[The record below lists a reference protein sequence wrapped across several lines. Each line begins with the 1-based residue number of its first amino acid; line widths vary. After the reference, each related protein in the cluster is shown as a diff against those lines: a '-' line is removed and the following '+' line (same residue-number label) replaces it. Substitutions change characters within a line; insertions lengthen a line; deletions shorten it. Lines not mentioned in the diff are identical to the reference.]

1 MKIKRK
7 NRISTQF
14 EMSSM
19 TDLIFLLLIFFLL
32 TSNFVTPSGLPI
44 NLPKTSEQPIND
56 KPKKIR
62 ISITEDINF
71 YIDDNPSSVDQIEN
85 VFKAASLENKDKT
98 IVVMDVDEVVP
109 VKHFVKIAG
118 LANKYGLKVSLST
131 KPE

>member
-1 MKIKRK
+1 MKIQRK

-44 NLPKTSEQPIND
+44 NLPTTKPTPMSD
-56 KPKKIR
+56 KEKIR
-62 ISITEDINF
+62 ISISEDLRYYIN
-71 YIDDNPSSVDQIEN
+71 DNPSSLEKIETT
-85 VFKAASLENKDKT
+85 FQSRAKENKENT
-98 IVVMDVDEVVP
+98 VVVMDVDEMVP
-109 VKHFVKIAG
+109 VKYFVKVAG
-118 LANKYGLKVSLST
+118 LANHYGLKVSLST